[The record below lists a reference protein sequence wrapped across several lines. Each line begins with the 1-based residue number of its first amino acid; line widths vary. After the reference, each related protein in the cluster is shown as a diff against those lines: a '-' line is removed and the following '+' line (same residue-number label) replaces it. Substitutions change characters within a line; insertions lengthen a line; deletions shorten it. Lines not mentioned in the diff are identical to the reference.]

1 MSEQGTSM
9 REKIGKA
16 RTIGY
21 VIGIAVTIL
30 VVLWRLIPR
39 FH

>member
-9 REKIGKA
+9 QEKIGKA

-21 VIGIAVTIL
+21 TIGIALAIL
-30 VVLWRLIPR
+30 VALWRLIPR
-39 FH
+39 